1 MFHNQKFL
9 CTSLQTSNQCQKSEP
24 NIHHTQWR
32 IQGGLSGQAP
42 PNAPSALA
50 IVWPLGGRKE
60 MIEKDETGVKTPK
73 KDNQEENWAEI
84 QFMKENLFPLA
95 PRW

>member
-1 MFHNQKFL
+1 
-9 CTSLQTSNQCQKSEP
+9 
-24 NIHHTQWR
+24 
-32 IQGGLSGQAP
+32 
-42 PNAPSALA
+42 
-50 IVWPLGGRKE
+50 